1 VTRRPT
7 DVRKRESGAGS
18 SRTRKGRAVRP
29 PAEVKTAK
37 EVPLLT
43 ADVVHRTNGR
53 LRVKVPAKKGDSAF
67 FETAAEKFAE
77 CPGVE
82 KVEVNP
88 VTASILFALSTTPER
103 INRFAEQKGLF
114 RLAPWRPVHKTIF
127 ADVADLFRKWNRALK
142 ESSGGGLDIPSLV
155 FVSLVISGVYQIARG
170 NLSMPAWYTA
180 FYYALGVFSRGFEET
195 PDEGPNVVEDID
207 ESGDFLGGL
216 GEEGGD

>member
-18 SRTRKGRAVRP
+18 TRTRKGRAIRP
-29 PAEVKTAK
+29 AAEVKTAS

-43 ADVVHRTNGR
+43 AEVVHRTNGR

-67 FETAAEKFAE
+67 FEAAAEKLAE

-103 INRFAEQKGLF
+103 INRFAERKGLF
-114 RLAPWRPVHKTIF
+114 RLAPWRPVRKTIF

-142 ESSGGGLDIPSLV
+142 ESSGGDLDIPSLV

-195 PDEGPNVVEDID
+195 PDEGPNIVEDIED
-207 ESGDFLGGL
+207 NGGFLGDL